1 MPEQK
6 DRVPELRKRTRWQ
19 QGVLVPSATRRFGL
33 LLCSAFARRGT
44 RAPPGDRN
52 VSAATPTRAVPP
64 LSLSP
69 LVAAPP
75 TRPRARTQTSA
86 AGLPQ
91 PCPYYPYSTPAA
103 AGGVVYCTGAP
114 SFPPPLSTGSIILAT
129 DNGGGMGGERKGQAW
144 PSCCSLIPSRMH
156 LPPGA
161 SHCPL
166 LRLSL
171 SCPAVLRYG

>member
-1 MPEQK
+1 MKGSGKEYK
-6 DRVPELRKRTRWQ
+6 MAASGKRDETA
-19 QGVLVPSATRRFGL
+19 LSCCA
-33 LLCSAFARRGT
+33 
-44 RAPPGDRN
+44 
-52 VSAATPTRAVPP
+52 
-64 LSLSP
+64 LSLRGEGRARHRELETCPPQPAHALYCLLSSLS

-86 AGLPQ
+86 LPL
-91 PCPYYPYSTPAA
+91 PPYSTAAA

>member
-1 MPEQK
+1 MKGSGQEYKMAASGKRDETALPCCALS
-6 DRVPELRKRTRWQ
+6 LRGEGRARHREIETCPPQPPHALYR
-19 QGVLVPSATRRFGL
+19 LSLSPPSWRLRPRGHAR
-33 LLCSAFARRGT
+33 ARRLQ
-44 RAPPGDRN
+44 RSASLSPAPT
-52 VSAATPTRAVPP
+52 TPTLPLLRPVVWSTVLEHPPSP
-64 LSLSP
+64 LSLS
-69 LVAAPP
+69 
-75 TRPRARTQTSA
+75 TD
-86 AGLPQ
+86 
-91 PCPYYPYSTPAA
+91 
-103 AGGVVYCTGAP
+103 
-114 SFPPPLSTGSIILAT
+114 SIILAT